1 MSDLITNLRNAA
13 DEMEEAKSR
22 ISWETK
28 SGVDLIAL
36 MRFAAND
43 IERLRAIA
51 GAVTAGE
58 SVATIKEMLRTPEGI
73 AKLKDTARG

>member
-1 MSDLITNLRNAA
+1 MSDLITNLRTAA

-51 GAVTAGE
+51 GAVSSGL
-58 SVATIKEMLRTPEGI
+58 SVAEIKQALRDKVELVRHDHG
-73 AKLKDTARG
+73 

>member
-1 MSDLITNLRNAA
+1 MSDLITNLRIAA
-13 DEMEEAKSR
+13 EEMEEAKSR

-51 GAVTAGE
+51 GAVSSGL
-58 SVATIKEMLRTPEGI
+58 SVAEIKQALRDKVELVRHDHG
-73 AKLKDTARG
+73 

>member
-1 MSDLITNLRNAA
+1 MSDIVQNLQAAA

-51 GAVTAGE
+51 GAVSSGL
-58 SVATIKEMLRTPEGI
+58 SVAEIKQALRDKVE
-73 AKLKDTARG
+73 LARHDHG